1 MKIAPDVNLATG
13 TKWEI
18 VGNPEVGKQRADKVS
33 QQFLRACR
41 DLVNDRKFSL
51 ESLQNGNNECN
62 FLRIIIRLVDLIY
75 VESLKQS
82 LKHSMFYTYL

>member
-1 MKIAPDVNLATG
+1 M
-13 TKWEI
+13 
-18 VGNPEVGKQRADKVS
+18 GNSGESRGGKAKSKVS

-51 ESLQNGNNECN
+51 ESFQNGNNERNC
-62 FLRIIIRLVDLIY
+62 LRIIIRLVELIY

-82 LKHSMFYTYL
+82 LKHSMFYTHL